1 MSFLKKFPALVV
13 LLFASLGFLFA
24 FPPSAQAHNKK
35 KKHEEVKVKTI
46 YEIDT
51 LVHPIPRNRELFHV
65 YLNRAVRG
73 ADASDGKVDGYIWF
87 GDDTLASNA
96 ITNAMLHMVPHIDT
110 MIENLP
116 FNDAQIENQTKIG
129 YIRYLTN
136 LVTKFNR
143 DVNPDAFF
151 YRKVVINFHDML
163 IVKHENRLP
172 EFIKHHANI
181 YSMFNEELLDDDKDS
196 RAYLYRTVGAA
207 EPLMMIRKL
216 KEYANEPFA
225 CDIIAAA
232 ARVSPNEVYK
242 YASSTNATLHGAIVR
257 CKDPLVMAIVK
268 ITNESKSPLKAMS
281 FISDIYNNRLT
292 IAEIDKIT
300 ADETL
305 FFKNLVRLKMQG
317 DTLGGATYS
326 DELSYR
332 ANRLF
337 VSTINELHESP
348 DPVRF
353 KCLDGLTPAE
363 LYFIIV
369 YGQDQIYT
377 SSFIGAF
384 NRMMDRLKPRP
395 GGELLDTVHYDH
407 FRTFIRMC
415 AGYSKLS
422 EFLSTMS
429 TEKKSDLMKQFISGL
444 ENGKSDDLEDAVD
457 VADAFGSVKDPALA
471 DFLYNQIVD
480 NYTRVSNARNEKG
493 TIVYGL
499 LATLANKNISDSLSQ
514 ILHLPPINRMPFAS
528 LLDDSG
534 VLYEQFFF
542 YGDEDGRSS
551 FANFLGDFKDGKWKE
566 ERNAQWTK
574 FSSTQGKKIVVFA
587 NLPLDYESELDDKA
601 QKALKVYM
609 DANNIHPTI
618 IVHRGH
624 SYHLNSTIDYMAKPN
639 HIIILGSCGGYH
651 NLGKVLTQAPN
662 ANLISTKQTGTMMVN
677 DAIIKA
683 MNNHLLAGD
692 DLDWKSLWAELS
704 ASFAGKGKADEDFK
718 EYVPPNR
725 NLGAIFIK
733 AYRRMKNEAET
744 KND

>member
-1 MSFLKKFPALVV
+1 MCS
-13 LLFASLGFLFA
+13 LLLASLGLCLA
-24 FPPSAQAHNKK
+24 YPASADPHGKK
-35 KKHEEVKVKTI
+35 KKKQAEAKQKTI

-51 LVHPIPRNRELFHV
+51 LIHPIPRNRELFHV
-65 YLNRAVRG
+65 YLNRAIRG
-73 ADASDGKVDGYIWF
+73 ADASDGKVDHYIWV
-87 GDDTLASNA
+87 GDDTLASTA
-96 ITNAMLHMVPHIDT
+96 ITTAMLRMVPHIDT

-116 FNDAQIENQTKIG
+116 FANVQMENQVKIG
-129 YIRYLTN
+129 YLRNLTN
-136 LVTKFNR
+136 LVNKFNK
-143 DVNPDAFF
+143 DVSPDPFF
-151 YRKVVINFHDML
+151 YRKVVINFRDML
-163 IVKHENRLP
+163 IAKHEGALP
-172 EFIKHHANI
+172 EFVKEHADI
-181 YSMFNEELLDDDKDS
+181 YSLFNEELLEEDQDT
-196 RAYLYRTVGAA
+196 RAFLYRSLGKE

-216 KEYANEPFA
+216 KDFANEPFA

-242 YASSTNATLHGAIVR
+242 YASSTNPTLHNAVVR
-257 CKDPLVMAIVK
+257 CKDPLVAAIVK

-281 FISDIYNNRLT
+281 FISDIYSGRLS
-292 IAEIDKIT
+292 IAEVDKIT
-300 ADETL
+300 GDETL
-305 FFKNLVRLKMQG
+305 LFKNLVRLKMQG
-317 DTLGGATYS
+317 DTLGGATYT

-337 VSTINELHESP
+337 VTTINELHESP
-348 DPVRF
+348 DAVRF
-353 KCLDGLTPAE
+353 KCLEGLTPAE

-377 SSFIGAF
+377 SSFLGAF
-384 NRMMDRLKPRP
+384 NRMMDRLKPKP
-395 GGELLDTVHYDH
+395 GGDLLAEVRYDH

-415 AGYSKLS
+415 AGYSKLTA
-422 EFLSTMS
+422 FLSTMS
-429 TEKKSDLMKQFISGL
+429 AEKKSEMMKQFISGL
-444 ENGKSDDLEDAVD
+444 ENGKPDDLEDAVD
-457 VADAFGSVKDPALA
+457 VADAFGSIKDSVLA
-471 DFLYNQIVD
+471 DFLYKEIVA
-480 NYTRVSNARNEKG
+480 NYQRVSDARNEKG

-499 LATLANKNISDSLSQ
+499 LATLANKNVSDSLSQ
-514 ILHLPPINRMPFAS
+514 ILRLPPINRMPFAS
-528 LLDDSG
+528 LQDDSG
-534 VLYEQFFF
+534 VVYEQFFF
-542 YGDEDGRSS
+542 YGDEDGKAS

-574 FSSTQGKKIVVFA
+574 FSSTQGRKVVVYA

-601 QKALKVYM
+601 QKALKAYL

-677 DAIIKA
+677 DAIVKA

-692 DLDWKSLWAELS
+692 DIDWKSLWAEL
-704 ASFAGKGKADEDFK
+704 AGSFAGKGKSEEDFK

-733 AYRRMKNEAET
+733 AYRRILNEAET

>member
-1 MSFLKKFPALVV
+1 MQFLKKFPALTFSLVF
-13 LLFASLGFLFA
+13 LLGFLFVIPA
-24 FPPSAQAHNKK
+24 SAQRHKK
-35 KKHEEVKVKTI
+35 KKQEEVKEKTI

-51 LVHPIPRNRELFHV
+51 LIRPIPRNRELFHV
-65 YLNRAVRG
+65 YLNRAIRG
-73 ADASDGKVDGYIWF
+73 ADASDGKVDNYIF
-87 GDDTLASNA
+87 VGDDTLASTTM
-96 ITNAMLHMVPHIDT
+96 TNAMLHSVRHIDT

-116 FNDAQIENQTKIG
+116 FENAQLENQTKIG
-129 YIRYLTN
+129 YLRYLTN
-136 LVTKFNR
+136 LVSKFNK
-143 DVNPDAFF
+143 DVSPDAFY

-163 IVKHENRLP
+163 IAKHENRLA
-172 EFIKHHANI
+172 EFVKEHADV
-181 YSMFNEELLDDDKDS
+181 YSLFNEELLEDDKVS
-196 RAYLYRTVGAA
+196 RSFLYRTLGAA

-216 KEYANEPFA
+216 KDYANESFA

-232 ARVSPNEVYK
+232 AKVSPNEVYK
-242 YASSTNATLHGAIVR
+242 YASSTNSTLHSAVVR

-281 FISDIYNNRLT
+281 FISDIYNKRLT
-292 IAEIDKIT
+292 IAEVDKIT
-300 ADETL
+300 GDETL

-317 DTLGGATYS
+317 DTLGGDTYS

-332 ANRLF
+332 ANRLY
-337 VSTINELHESP
+337 VSKINELHESP
-348 DPVRF
+348 DAVRF

-363 LYFIIV
+363 LYFVIV

-377 SSFIGAF
+377 SSYIGAF
-384 NRMMDRLKPRP
+384 KRMMERMKPAP
-395 GGELLDTVHYDH
+395 GGELLEAVRYDH

-422 EFLSTMS
+422 EFLSTMN

-444 ENGKSDDLEDAVD
+444 ENGKRDDLEDAVD
-457 VADAFGSVKDPALA
+457 VADAFGSIKDSVLA
-471 DFLYNQIVD
+471 DFLYNEIVN
-480 NYTRVSNARNEKG
+480 NYTRVSDARNEKG

-514 ILHLPPINRMPFAS
+514 ILQLPPINRMPFSS

-534 VLYEQFFF
+534 VVYQQFFF
-542 YGDEDGRSS
+542 YGDEDGKSS

-574 FSSTQGKKIVVFA
+574 FTSTQGRKVVVYA

-601 QKALKVYM
+601 QKALQAYM

-651 NLGKVLTQAPN
+651 NLGKVLTKSPN

-677 DAIIKA
+677 DAIVKA
-683 MNNHLLAGD
+683 LNNHLLAGD
-692 DLDWKSLWAELS
+692 DIEWKSLWAELAS
-704 ASFAGKGKADEDFK
+704 SFAGKGRPEEDFK

-733 AYRRMKNEAET
+733 AYRRMMNEAEA
-744 KND
+744 KSD

>member
-1 MSFLKKFPALVV
+1 MSFLKRFPALGF
-13 LLFASLGFLFA
+13 LLFASFLFLVVSPA
-24 FPPSAQAHNKK
+24 SAQSRHKK
-35 KKHEEVKVKTI
+35 KKHEEVKEKSI

-51 LVHPIPRNRELFHV
+51 LIHPIPRNRELFHV
-65 YLNRAVRG
+65 YLNRAIRG
-73 ADASDGKVDGYIWF
+73 ADASDGKVDGYIWM
-87 GDDTLASNA
+87 GDDTLASTTM
-96 ITNAMLHMVPHIDT
+96 TNAMLHGVRHLDT

-116 FNDAQIENQTKIG
+116 FENAQLENQTKIG
-129 YIRYLTN
+129 YIRFLTN
-136 LVTKFNR
+136 LVNKFNK
-143 DVNPDAFF
+143 DVSPDAFF

-163 IVKHENRLP
+163 IAKHENRLP
-172 EFIKHHANI
+172 EFIRNHADI
-181 YSMFNEELLDDDKDS
+181 YSLYNEELLEDDKES
-196 RAYLYRTVGAA
+196 RAFLYRTLGAA
-207 EPLMMIRKL
+207 EPLMMIRRL

-225 CDIIAAA
+225 CDIISAA

-257 CKDPLVMAIVK
+257 CKDPLVVAIVR
-268 ITNESKSPLKAMS
+268 ITKESNSPLKAMS
-281 FISDIYNNRLT
+281 FISDIFNNRLT
-292 IAEIDKIT
+292 IAEVDKIT
-300 ADETL
+300 GDETL
-305 FFKNLVRLKMQG
+305 LFKNLVRLKMQG
-317 DTLGGATYS
+317 DTLGGDTYS
-326 DELSYR
+326 DELAYR
-332 ANRLF
+332 ANRLY
-337 VSTINELHESP
+337 VARINELHESP
-348 DPVRF
+348 DAVRF

-363 LYFIIV
+363 LYYIIV

-377 SSFIGAF
+377 SSFIGTF
-384 NRMMDRLKPRP
+384 NRMMERLKPKP
-395 GGELLDTVHYDH
+395 GGELLESVRYDH

-429 TEKKSDLMKQFISGL
+429 PEKKNDVMRQFISGL
-444 ENGKSDDLEDAVD
+444 ENGKPDDLEDAVD
-457 VADAFGSVKDPALA
+457 VADAFGSVKDSALA
-471 DFLYNQIVD
+471 EFLYKEIVD
-480 NYTRVSNARNEKG
+480 NYTRVSEARNEKG

-514 ILHLPPINRMPFAS
+514 ILHLPPINRMPFAN

-542 YGDEDGRSS
+542 YGDEDGKSS

-574 FSSTQGKKIVVFA
+574 FTSTQGKKIVVFA
-587 NLPLDYESELDDKA
+587 NLPLDYETELDDKA
-601 QKALKVYM
+601 QKALKAYM

-692 DLDWKSLWAELS
+692 DIDWKSLWAEL
-704 ASFAGKGKADEDFK
+704 AGSFAGKGKAEEDFK